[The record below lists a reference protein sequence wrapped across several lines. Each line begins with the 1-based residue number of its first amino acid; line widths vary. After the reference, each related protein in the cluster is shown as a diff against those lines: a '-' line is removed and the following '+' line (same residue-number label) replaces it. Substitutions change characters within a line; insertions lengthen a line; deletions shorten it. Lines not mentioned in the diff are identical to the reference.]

1 MSIDVLLMPLSND
14 RWLGPAL
21 TSKKLEQ
28 PETRE
33 SEGLRD
39 SCENG
44 KGARCFVSV
53 ILSYNL
59 KTSW

>member
-1 MSIDVLLMPLSND
+1 MLMPLSND
-14 RWLGPAL
+14 RWLTPAL